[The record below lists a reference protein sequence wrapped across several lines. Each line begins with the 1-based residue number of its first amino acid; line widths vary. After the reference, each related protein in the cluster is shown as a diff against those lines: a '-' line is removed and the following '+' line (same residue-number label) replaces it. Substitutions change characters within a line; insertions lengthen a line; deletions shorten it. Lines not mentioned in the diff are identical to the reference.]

1 MSYIL
6 FSGGLIIWP
15 IILLSIISLA
25 IIIEKSWNLARDM
38 VLPRDLTKDVISQ
51 IEKKSLTSEMKEKM
65 AYDSIQ
71 GTIFFGLLEEKIR
84 SKTNLRLRAEEIGR
98 FEINKLEKFMTL
110 LGTIASVSPIL
121 GLLGTVTGMISI
133 FSNLLVVGTNSIG
146 PLAGGNAEALV
157 TTAAGLI
164 VAIPSLI
171 FYRSFNR
178 TIDNYSL
185 ELEEESNKLIS
196 YLSKN

>member
-71 GTIFFGLLEEKIR
+71 GTIFFGLLEEKIK

-133 FSNLLVVGTNSIG
+133 FSMKIWYCK
-146 PLAGGNAEALV
+146 
-157 TTAAGLI
+157 I
-164 VAIPSLI
+164 C
-171 FYRSFNR
+171 
-178 TIDNYSL
+178 
-185 ELEEESNKLIS
+185 KK
-196 YLSKN
+196 YLSNNYI

>member
-71 GTIFFGLLEEKIR
+71 GTIFFGLLEEKIK

-146 PLAGGNAEALV
+146 PLSGGIAEALV

>member
-6 FSGGLIIWP
+6 FSGGFIIWP

-25 IIIEKSWNLARDM
+25 IIIEKSWNLARDT
-38 VLPRDLTKDVISQ
+38 VLPKNLTKDIISQ
-51 IEKKSLTSEMKEKM
+51 IKKKSLTSSMKEKM
-65 AYDSIQ
+65 AQDSIQ
-71 GTIFFGLLEEKIR
+71 GTIFFSLIEEKIK

-98 FEINKLEKFMTL
+98 FEINRLEKFMTL

-133 FSNLLVVGTNSIG
+133 FSNLLASETNSIA
-146 PLAGGNAEALV
+146 PLAGGIAEALV

-178 TIDNYSL
+178 TIENYSL
-185 ELEEESNKLIS
+185 ELEEESNKLIN
-196 YLSKN
+196 YLSRN

>member
-51 IEKKSLTSEMKEKM
+51 IEKKSLTNEMKEKM

-71 GTIFFGLLEEKIR
+71 GTIFFGLLEEKIK
-84 SKTNLRLRAEEIGR
+84 SKINLRLRAEEIGR
-98 FEINKLEKFMTL
+98 IEINKLEKFMTL

-146 PLAGGNAEALV
+146 PLAGGIAEALV

>member
-38 VLPRDLTKDVISQ
+38 ILPRDLTKDVISQ

-71 GTIFFGLLEEKIR
+71 GTIFFGLLEEKIK
-84 SKTNLRLRAEEIGR
+84 SKTNLDQG
-98 FEINKLEKFMTL
+98 INQPQF
-110 LGTIASVSPIL
+110 GYQICSVL
-121 GLLGTVTGMISI
+121 GLYLNELLIARLIFGSCCLSMIISI
-133 FSNLLVVGTNSIG
+133 IFFIREIHLSTN
-146 PLAGGNAEALV
+146 AL
-157 TTAAGLI
+157 
-164 VAIPSLI
+164 
-171 FYRSFNR
+171 
-178 TIDNYSL
+178 
-185 ELEEESNKLIS
+185 KLHMS
-196 YLSKN
+196 DMDVNVD

>member
-51 IEKKSLTSEMKEKM
+51 IEKKSLTNEMKEKM

-71 GTIFFGLLEEKIR
+71 GTIFFSLLEEKIK

-146 PLAGGNAEALV
+146 PLAGGIAEALV

-171 FYRSFNR
+171 FYRWFNR

>member
-15 IILLSIISLA
+15 IILLSIISFA
-25 IIIEKSWNLARDM
+25 IIIEKSWNLAKDV
-38 VLPRDLTKDVISQ
+38 VLPRNLTNNVISQ
-51 IEKKSLTSEMKEKM
+51 IKKNSLSNSMKEKM
-65 AYDSIQ
+65 AEDSIQ
-71 GTIFFGLLEEKIR
+71 GTIFFSLIEEKIK

-98 FEINKLEKFMTL
+98 FEINRLEKFMTL

-121 GLLGTVTGMISI
+121 GLLGTVMGMISI
-133 FSNLLVVGTNSIG
+133 FSNLLNEGANSIG
-146 PLAGGNAEALV
+146 PLAGGIAEALI

-178 TIDNYSL
+178 TIENYSL
-185 ELEEESNKLIS
+185 ELEEESNKLIN
-196 YLSKN
+196 YLTKN

>member
-38 VLPRDLTKDVISQ
+38 VLHRDLTKDVISQ
-51 IEKKSLTSEMKEKM
+51 IEKKSLTDEMKEKM

-71 GTIFFGLLEEKIR
+71 GTIFFDLLEEKIK

-146 PLAGGNAEALV
+146 PLAGGIAEALV

>member
-51 IEKKSLTSEMKEKM
+51 IKKKSLTSEMKEKM

-71 GTIFFGLLEEKIR
+71 GTIFFGLLEEKIK
-84 SKTNLRLRAEEIGR
+84 SKTNLRLRAEESGR

-146 PLAGGNAEALV
+146 PLAGGIAEALV
-157 TTAAGLI
+157 TTAAGLS

>member
-25 IIIEKSWNLARDM
+25 IIIEKSWNLAKDM

-51 IEKKSLTSEMKEKM
+51 IKKKSLTSEMKEKM

-71 GTIFFGLLEEKIR
+71 GTIFFGLLEEKIK

-146 PLAGGNAEALV
+146 PLAGGIAEALV

>member
-51 IEKKSLTSEMKEKM
+51 IEKKSLTNEMKEKM

-71 GTIFFGLLEEKIR
+71 GTIFFSLLEERIK

-146 PLAGGNAEALV
+146 PLAGGIAEALV